1 MRWPSFLGQLTKQL
15 GIDLGTA
22 NTRVFVRGKGIV
34 IDEPSVVAIN
44 RRTGQVM
51 AVGEEARAMVGKNPA
66 HIQVSK
72 PLLRGIIA
80 DYEVT
85 EKLLRYF
92 FEKVHEDK
100 TFAIPRPRVVIGVP
114 LDVTEVERKAVA
126 DAATGAGAREVLVV
140 ESPIAAAIGAG
151 LPISQPIGNM
161 VINLGAGS
169 TEIAVISLNGIV
181 ASKSI
186 AIAGDELNR
195 NIIQYARDVFNL
207 LLGERVAEEIKIAV
221 GSADELPDPI
231 EVSMRGRD
239 LLTGLPRQITVND
252 AQIRESLGRS
262 VKVIVDQVKG
272 ILETTPPELVADI
285 QQRGIVLTGG
295 GALLRGLD
303 QALTRGTGLPV
314 RVADEAP
321 LCVVRGTGS
330 LLDDPATL
338 ADVAVSATDIVK
350 GV

>member
-1 MRWPSFLGQLTKQL
+1 MRWPRFLGQLTKQL

-51 AVGEEARAMVGKNPA
+51 AVGEEARSMVGKNPA

-80 DYEVT
+80 DFEVT

-140 ESPIAAAIGAG
+140 ESPIDR
-151 LPISQPIGNM
+151 
-161 VINLGAGS
+161 
-169 TEIAVISLNGIV
+169 
-181 ASKSI
+181 KS
-186 AIAGDELNR
+186 
-195 NIIQYARDVFNL
+195 
-207 LLGERVAEEIKIAV
+207 
-221 GSADELPDPI
+221 
-231 EVSMRGRD
+231 
-239 LLTGLPRQITVND
+239 
-252 AQIRESLGRS
+252 
-262 VKVIVDQVKG
+262 
-272 ILETTPPELVADI
+272 
-285 QQRGIVLTGG
+285 
-295 GALLRGLD
+295 
-303 QALTRGTGLPV
+303 
-314 RVADEAP
+314 
-321 LCVVRGTGS
+321 VV
-330 LLDDPATL
+330 
-338 ADVAVSATDIVK
+338 
-350 GV
+350 